1 MNVVVTFES
10 RTGNTQRAAQL
21 VAGGLKSAG
30 ADVTISPVGLPN
42 YKALAEADLIIVG
55 TWTDGMFL
63 FGQRPGGAG
72 KIARSLPELWD
83 KRTFSYVT
91 YAYNPGRSHEKL
103 ADILEA
109 KGARSLGA
117 AALHRNHLE
126 QDVGEF
132 VDGIIDH
139 FAAP

>member
-30 ADVTISPVGLPN
+30 ADVHLTPVTQPD
-42 YKALAEADLIIVG
+42 YKALAQADLVVVG
-55 TWTDGMFL
+55 TWTDGLFF
-63 FGQRPGGAG
+63 FGQRPGGGG

-91 YAYNPGRSHEKL
+91 YAVNPGRSHYKL
-103 ADILEA
+103 AEILEA

-117 AALHRNHLE
+117 SALHRTNLE
-126 QDVGEF
+126 ADAAEF
-132 VDGIIDH
+132 VDGIIEH
-139 FAAP
+139 FSG